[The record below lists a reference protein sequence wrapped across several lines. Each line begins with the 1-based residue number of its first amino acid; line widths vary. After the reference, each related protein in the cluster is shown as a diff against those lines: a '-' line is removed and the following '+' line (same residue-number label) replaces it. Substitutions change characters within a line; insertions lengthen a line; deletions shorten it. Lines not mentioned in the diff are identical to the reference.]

1 MFKKRLIPILITIAF
16 FTMAARYGPMV
27 ISKILAKVSTVN
39 SSVATL
45 GGGITFNGAS
55 EDALNYGSISV
66 AVSTDVAS
74 ALDGLVI
81 SQGVDGVNFPFTDQY
96 SVAAGANKPFLVNR
110 VARYVKVDYTNGAAP
125 QGSFFLST
133 ILNPFHVPGSSHKIK
148 DDILNDDDAPVN
160 ISILKVQTN
169 DFNTYKNVD
178 VQNPLPTDGDSIYA
192 KDLYLSN
199 SSIGTF
205 TGDIESLYNDYT
217 VEITDVTATN
227 PKTFTVWLRRP
238 IETTEIGLGSITG
251 DFSNVKILLKDSAG
265 NTRYTL
271 DDSADSTKET
281 GLVYKFPPI
290 RFIAFEVQFH
300 TADPVK
306 ISGSSSPK
314 NITVVARMQAIKPDD
329 TVTDIGATESE
340 NLKVA
345 DAEDAFNIAQGN
357 VVGQSTVHKFG
368 RGADIDTGDGF
379 VALWDGAEYAAAL
392 KTYTFSTSADI
403 DRISSDN
410 AADTEP
416 IEVIGL
422 DTNWDVVTQT
432 KTLTGQTP
440 VALDTSLVRVFRMIN
455 IGSSDLVGSIFCFV
469 NVATTLGVPDTIT
482 NTRAMINN
490 GNNQTLMAIYSV
502 PRLKTAY
509 IINWYGSLS
518 SAKASSFNNLRMK
531 ARPFE
536 QVFQLKHTSTLSSA
550 GSSHIQHIFNVP
562 QAFPAKTDFIMLS
575 DSSVNDNAVS
585 AGFDLILVDE

>member
-1 MFKKRLIPILITIAF
+1 MFKKRIIPFLILVSI
-16 FTMAARYGPMV
+16 MATGAVYGPMV
-27 ISKILAKVSTVN
+27 ISKILAKVSIVN

-45 GGGITFNGAS
+45 GGGITFNGAL

-74 ALDGLVI
+74 AMDGLVI
-81 SQGVDGVNFPFTDQY
+81 SQGVDGVNFPFTDEY

-148 DDILNDDDAPVN
+148 DDILNDDDAPVH
-160 ISILKVQTN
+160 IAVLKVQTN
-169 DFNTYKNVD
+169 DENTYKNVD
-178 VQNPLPTDGDSIYA
+178 VQNPLPSDGDSVYA
-192 KDLYLSN
+192 KDLDLDN
-199 SSIGTF
+199 SDIGTF
-205 TGDIESLYNDYT
+205 TGDIETLFNDYHT
-217 VEITDVTATN
+217 EITDTSATN
-227 PKTFTVWLRRP
+227 PKTFTLHFRRP
-238 IETTEIGLGSITG
+238 LTTSSIGMGSLTS
-251 DFSNVKILLKDSAG
+251 DFSNVKLLLKDLAG
-265 NTRYTL
+265 TIRLTV
-271 DDSADSTKET
+271 DDSADSTKHT
-281 GLVYKFPPI
+281 ANIYQFTPI
-290 RFIAFEVQFH
+290 TFIEVVVEFH
-300 TADPVK
+300 TADAVK
-306 ISGSSSPK
+306 ISGAFIPK
-314 NITVVARMQAIKPDD
+314 DVPVVARMQAIKPDG
-329 TVTDIGATESE
+329 TVTNIGATKSD

-357 VVGQSTVHKFG
+357 VVGQSTIHKFG

-403 DRISSDN
+403 DRISSDSV
-410 AADTEP
+410 ADTEP
-416 IEVIGL
+416 IEITGL

-440 VALDTSLVRVFRMIN
+440 VALDTSLIRVYRMVN
-455 IGSSDLVGSIFCFV
+455 VGTSDLAGSVFCFV

-490 GNNQTLMAIYSV
+490 GNNQTLMAIYPV
-502 PRLKTAY
+502 PSGKTAY
-509 IINWYGSLS
+509 IINWYGALS
-518 SAKASSFNNLRMK
+518 SAKASSFNNLQMK
-531 ARPFE
+531 ARPFG

-550 GSSHIQHIFNVP
+550 GSSHIQHMFNVP
-562 QAFPAKTDFIMLS
+562 QAFPAKTDFMMLS

-585 AGFDLILVDE
+585 AGFDMILVDN